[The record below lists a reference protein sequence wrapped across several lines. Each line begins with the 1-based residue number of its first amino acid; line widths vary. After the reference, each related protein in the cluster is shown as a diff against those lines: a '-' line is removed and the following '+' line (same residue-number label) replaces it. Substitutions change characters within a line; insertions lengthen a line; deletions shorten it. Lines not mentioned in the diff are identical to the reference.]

1 MFNPFLLIARSNNQ
15 TPTLTES
22 FLFKPCIIY
31 YPQGDLNAMFS
42 GIKEK
47 FDDRYGVTIHSEK
60 VFLP

>member
-31 YPQGDLNAMFS
+31 YPQGDLNYSINEAM
-42 GIKEK
+42 GRDI
-47 FDDRYGVTIHSEK
+47 
-60 VFLP
+60 